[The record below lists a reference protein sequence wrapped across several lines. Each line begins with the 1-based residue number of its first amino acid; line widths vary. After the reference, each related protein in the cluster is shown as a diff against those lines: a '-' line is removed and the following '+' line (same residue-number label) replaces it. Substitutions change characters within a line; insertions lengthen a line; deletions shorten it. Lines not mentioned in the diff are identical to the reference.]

1 MRGWAVPFIWAWY
14 GLARD
19 VRGSMAPLIAF
30 GVIVGISGAA
40 LSVDLVRG
48 SALQQSLHMAADAA
62 ALAAAARLPD
72 TSAATDVALAYVE
85 KNMPAAQYGRVLDPA
100 DVEFGLWDPKT
111 RAFTPQSGTATA
123 VRVTTRLSEQ
133 NENAVGTFFAGILGR
148 RSIDVAASAIA
159 GRGGAPCVIALD
171 PAAKGSTTL
180 KTNAAIEATGCG
192 VQVNSTTNAALNIS
206 GSSSIDASDVCVG
219 GTVSRAN
226 SATTTPE
233 PREHCPGQADPLA
246 NLQPPS
252 YSGCDHGLMILK
264 DVVKTLS
271 PGVYCAGIQITGT
284 SDITLAPGTYV
295 LLNGPLMVASTAKL
309 SGENVSIYL
318 KGLLANIDFLDDAQ
332 IALTAPTTGDM
343 AGILFFQDR
352 QSHNIHFWAGD
363 SSTNLHGVIYVPGS
377 KLYSSNVNLIT
388 PTRACAVLIANAL
401 EFDKA
406 SGMSI
411 DLTDAKC
418 RAGLPGPYQRGVV
431 LLD

>member
-1 MRGWAVPFIWAWY
+1 MRGWTEPFLWAWR
-14 GLARD
+14 GVASD

-40 LSVDLVRG
+40 LSVDLIRG

-72 TSAATDVALAYVE
+72 TTAATEVALAYVE
-85 KNMPAAQYGRVLDPA
+85 KNMPATQYGRVLDPA
-100 DVEFGLWDPKT
+100 DVEFGLWDAKNRT
-111 RAFTPQSGTATA
+111 FTPQTGTVTA

-148 RSIDVAASAIA
+148 SKIDVAASAIA
-159 GRGGAPCVIALD
+159 GRSGAPCVIALD
-171 PAAKGSTTL
+171 PAAKGSTSL
-180 KTNAAIEATGCG
+180 KTNASIEATACG
-192 VQVNSTTNAALNIS
+192 VQVNSTANAALSIS
-206 GSSSIDASDVCVG
+206 GNSTIEASDICVG
-219 GTVSRAN
+219 GTVSRMNA
-226 SATTTPE
+226 SSTTPE
-233 PREHCPGQADPLA
+233 AREHCPGQADPLA

-252 YSGCDHGLMILK
+252 YSGCDHGLTVLK

-271 PGVYCAGIQITGT
+271 PGVYCTGIQITGT

-295 LLNGPLMVASTAKL
+295 LLNGPLMIASTAKL
-309 SGENVSIYL
+309 RGENVTIYL

-332 IALTAPTTGDM
+332 IELTAPTSGDM

-352 QSHNIHFWAGD
+352 ASRNIHFWAGD

-377 KLYSSNVNLIT
+377 KLYSSNTNLIT
-388 PTRACAVLIANAL
+388 PTRACAVLIANEL
-401 EFDKA
+401 EFDKE

>member
-233 PREHCPGQADPLA
+233 PREHCPGQADPGQPA
-246 NLQPPS
+246 ATKLQRLRSWTHDPEGRGQDLVARRLLCRHPDHRHVRHHAGARNVRVIERPADGRQ
-252 YSGCDHGLMILK
+252 YSQAQRRERLD
-264 DVVKTLS
+264 LS
-271 PGVYCAGIQITGT
+271 Q
-284 SDITLAPGTYV
+284 
-295 LLNGPLMVASTAKL
+295 GPAREHRL
-309 SGENVSIYL
+309 S
-318 KGLLANIDFLDDAQ
+318 
-332 IALTAPTTGDM
+332 
-343 AGILFFQDR
+343 
-352 QSHNIHFWAGD
+352 
-363 SSTNLHGVIYVPGS
+363 
-377 KLYSSNVNLIT
+377 
-388 PTRACAVLIANAL
+388 
-401 EFDKA
+401 
-406 SGMSI
+406 
-411 DLTDAKC
+411 
-418 RAGLPGPYQRGVV
+418 
-431 LLD
+431 

>member
-1 MRGWAVPFIWAWY
+1 MRGWAVPFTWVWS

-72 TSAATDVALAYVE
+72 TSAATNVALAYVE

-100 DVEFGLWDPKT
+100 DVEFGVWDPKT

-123 VRVTTRLSEQ
+123 VRVTTRLSDQ
-133 NENAVGTFFAGILGR
+133 NQNAVGTFFAGILGR

-171 PAAKGSTTL
+171 PKSPSATKLSGSAL
-180 KTNAAIEATGCG
+180 IEAEGCG
-192 VQVNSTTNAALNIS
+192 VHVNSTASSALSVS
-206 GSSSIDASDVCVG
+206 GSSKIEASDICVG
-219 GTVSRAN
+219 GTAGLAG

-233 PREHCPGQADPLA
+233 SREHCPGQADPLA
-246 NLQPPS
+246 NLEPPS
-252 YSGCDHGLMILK
+252 YGGCDHGVTLLK
-264 DVVKTLS
+264 NVVETLS
-271 PGVYCAGIQITGT
+271 PGVYCAGIQIFGT
-284 SDITLAPGTYV
+284 SEITLSPGVYV
-295 LLNGPLMVASTAKL
+295 LNGPLSVASTASL
-309 SGENVSIYL
+309 AGSDVTIYL
-318 KGLLANIDFLDDAQ
+318 KGLLANIDFLQEAKIQ
-332 IALTAPTTGDM
+332 LTAPTTGPF

-352 QSHNIHFWAGD
+352 GSANIHFWAGN
-363 SSTNLHGVIYVPGS
+363 STTDLRGVIYLPAS
-377 KLYSSNVNLIT
+377 KLYSDNVNLMT
-388 PTRACAVLIANAL
+388 PTRACAVLIARQI
-401 EFDKA
+401 EFARDGGA
-406 SGMSI
+406 SI
-411 DLTDAKC
+411 DLTDASC